1 MSKDNTGGGFLSK
14 MAQIVKR
21 PTGGW
26 NDLDTQVGH
35 RDSQYSK
42 QVLAEMIE
50 RKRRNDFVR
59 KREFDMLRKLRNRI
73 NDTDQIQGGRPS
85 FFQSSYSSKP
95 DDNRAGTLK
104 KINEIE
110 EQMAQQWWKTKH
122 DAPRTEPPPPHLID
136 PRRVAQSGSEPVR
149 QRPSQQVSHPRPMSD
164 TSMEKTQQ
172 LPRMGGALPSGNTPP
187 QHGRSITSTRPTTG
201 LSSGEGHPQMGAV
214 SSPLSKPALQQTSG
228 NSRPASATANSNPI
242 NQGTLAESSHVSDS
256 GDGTSALFTASKFYA
271 MDVQELALDPDIEE
285 ASIRFA
291 SGDDGAAEQGLLD
304 ILKRDGGG
312 TVDEWLTLFD
322 LYRAIGNAD
331 AFESLA
337 IDFANRFSTSA
348 PQWFSMKADLA
359 ARTGAIAKQATS
371 ALGKATW
378 VADKVLE
385 PYAATVLAKLLER
398 TPQPWVLD
406 WTNLER
412 IESGALPALIQLFK
426 AWVIAPVDLRFVSAL
441 TLRECLER
449 VTVSGDST
457 VDSAWWELRLLVLR
471 VMNMGSDFEPVA
483 IDYCVTYELSPP
495 SWEPP
500 VCRFRSLHIGE
511 TTKTGAVPAEKQP
524 MFVESQLHDSF
535 LPSDSESSGFS
546 TSQLSLDW
554 PTAYLEGEIHNDAQ
568 AALSVIDKQLG
579 TPPVLVIS
587 CKYLIRVDFSSAGNI
602 LNWAAAHQREG
613 RQVRFLDVH
622 RLIAAFFH
630 VVGVTESAK
639 VVTRTD

>member
-1 MSKDNTGGGFLSK
+1 
-14 MAQIVKR
+14 
-21 PTGGW
+21 
-26 NDLDTQVGH
+26 
-35 RDSQYSK
+35 
-42 QVLAEMIE
+42 
-50 RKRRNDFVR
+50 
-59 KREFDMLRKLRNRI
+59 
-73 NDTDQIQGGRPS
+73 
-85 FFQSSYSSKP
+85 
-95 DDNRAGTLK
+95 LK

-110 EQMAQQWWKTKH
+110 EQMAQQWWKTRH
-122 DAPRTEPPPPHLID
+122 DAPRTEPPPQHLID
-136 PRRVAQSGSEPVR
+136 PRRVAQSGAADQAR
-149 QRPSQQVSHPRPMSD
+149 LRPTQQVPSASRTMPRPVSD
-164 TSMEKTQQ
+164 TSMERTQQ
-172 LPRMGGALPSGNTPP
+172 LPRMGVPLQQGTVPP
-187 QHGRSITSTRPTTG
+187 QHGHPVVPVKPTAEPSSTEK
-201 LSSGEGHPQMGAV
+201 LSSGLRQPQ
-214 SSPLSKPALQQTSG
+214 LSKPTSSPISNSQGALSALHPSSASSG
-228 NSRPASATANSNPI
+228 AITHGISSSSIQATD
-242 NQGTLAESSHVSDS
+242 T

-271 MDVQELALDPDIEE
+271 LDVQELALDPEIEE

-291 SGDDGAAEQGLLD
+291 SGDDNAAEQGLLD

-371 ALGKATW
+371 SLGKATW

-406 WTNLER
+406 WTHLHR
-412 IESGALPALIQLFK
+412 IESGSLPALIQLFK
-426 AWVIAPVDLRFVSAL
+426 AWVVTPVDLRFVSAA

-449 VTVSGDST
+449 ITVSGDST
-457 VDSAWWELRLLVLR
+457 VDRAWWELRLLVLR

-511 TTKTGAVPAEKQP
+511 TATVTTAEKQP

-535 LPSDSESSGFS
+535 LPSDSETSGFS

-554 PTAYLEGEIHNDAQ
+554 PTAYLEGEIYDDAQ
-568 AALSVIDKQLG
+568 TALAAIDQQLG
-579 TPPVLVIS
+579 SPPVLIVS

-602 LNWAAAHQREG
+602 LNWAAAHQRDG
-613 RQVRFLDVH
+613 RQVRFVDVH

-639 VVTRTD
+639 IVTRTD